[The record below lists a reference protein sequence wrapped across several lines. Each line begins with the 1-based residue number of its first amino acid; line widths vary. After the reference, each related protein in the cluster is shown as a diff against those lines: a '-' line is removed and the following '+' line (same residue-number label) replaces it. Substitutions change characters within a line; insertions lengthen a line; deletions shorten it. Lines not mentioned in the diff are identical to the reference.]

1 MKLLNHPDGTD
12 SRDTLRDRIVERET
26 KKRGLR
32 GKIDAFCCHC
42 IYDPG
47 QEPVNLQGIGPAHN
61 LQQNPVTQRLVLR
74 QIRLAK
80 VHAARSA
87 AAKNSAGDGT

>member
-1 MKLLNHPDGTD
+1 MKLLDHPDGTD

-47 QEPVNLQGIGPAHN
+47 QEGSWLKQVEKCTSWHCPLFSVRPMPRIKKEA
-61 LQQNPVTQRLVLR
+61 T
-74 QIRLAK
+74 
-80 VHAARSA
+80 
-87 AAKNSAGDGT
+87 